1 MWYAE
6 KLCDIRHFFYWKQG
20 WKKMGDMNE
29 EMQILFDNYTALMD
43 SGQYLQL
50 KQELD
55 EEQPANIA
63 EYFEELS
70 AEKQLF
76 IFRLLSKDVAAE
88 VFSYMDNDT
97 QEHIVQSITDREVRN
112 IVDEMFLDDTVDF
125 LEEAPANLVKKV
137 LRNTDAETRQLI
149 NRFLNYPE
157 NSAGSL
163 MTIEFVRLRANT
175 SVADA
180 LSEIKRVGMDKETI
194 YTCYVTDM
202 QRKLLGVVPLRT
214 LICADDDRT
223 VGELM
228 EDDVVSVHTLDDQE
242 EVANIFKKYNWMAL
256 PVTDQEGRLVGII
269 TVDDIVDVIDRETTE
284 DMELMNAVLPSD
296 DEYLKMSVPALV
308 KNRIPWLCV
317 LMISGTL
324 SAFVIGRYQNLLDS
338 VVILSSFMT
347 IITGTGG
354 NAGSQSSAMVIRG
367 LALGEI
373 QLRDT
378 LRVWYKELRVG
389 LICGLILALVN
400 LLRMAI
406 FDSSVSFVI
415 ALTVS
420 ISMGIAVVLAKTLGC
435 LLPILAKAVK
445 LDPAMMAGPLIT
457 TVVDAIALAVYF
469 GIATVLVL

>member
-1 MWYAE
+1 
-6 KLCDIRHFFYWKQG
+6 
-20 WKKMGDMNE
+20 MGDMNE

>member
-1 MWYAE
+1 
-6 KLCDIRHFFYWKQG
+6 
-20 WKKMGDMNE
+20 MGDRNE

-214 LICADDDRT
+214 LICADDNST
-223 VGELM
+223 VGDLM

-324 SAFVIGRYQNLLDS
+324 SAFVIGRYQNLLNS

-400 LLRMAI
+400 LVRMAI

-420 ISMGIAVVLAKTLGC
+420 VSMGIAVVLAKTLGC
-435 LLPILAKAVK
+435 LLPILAKAIK